1 QKTAPLPVLKS
12 PAGSSPLSI
21 IPLFNGNVLILF
33 YLRSRFFLRN
43 PQFQYAMFEFTLDI
57 LLSQIVAYIK
67 ASLTGSAETFFP
79 DETSVLCL
87 LWRILLCGN
96 GHIAIF
102 QSNLYIFF
110 LESGKINIQF
120 IAVLLLPDICLHQ
133 IFRSPAIELPF
144 HFPIFSIIKKWEI
157 VKIKEIIKPVI
168 SKCSRQ

>member
-79 DETSVLCL
+79 DEMSVL
-87 LWRILLCGN
+87 R
-96 GHIAIF
+96 
-102 QSNLYIFF
+102 S
-110 LESGKINIQF
+110 EERRVGKE
-120 IAVLLLPDICLHQ
+120 C
-133 IFRSPAIELPF
+133 RSYSLRWPYQ
-144 HFPIFSIIKKWEI
+144 
-157 VKIKEIIKPVI
+157 
-168 SKCSRQ
+168 RQG